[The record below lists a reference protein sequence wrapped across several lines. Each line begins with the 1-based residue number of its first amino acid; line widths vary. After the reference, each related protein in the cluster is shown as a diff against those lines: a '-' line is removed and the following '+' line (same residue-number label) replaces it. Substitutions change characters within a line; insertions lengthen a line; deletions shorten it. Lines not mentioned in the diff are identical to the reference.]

1 MRLFSS
7 LLPTRFCL
15 PAQVS
20 AMKRLVCTFLLVPA
34 FAACSTH
41 ADEMKADIRQ
51 LSDQVAALQRSQAEL
66 TARVEELSNSQFILE
81 DKVDTNRQYIDT
93 LKKNQAMRIVQL
105 TPESLPPARRAE
117 PELTKAPPPPKAEP
131 APQPEKPRPVQTAKT
146 EPFPAQPK
154 PAATSPGMGVSSP
167 ITNPLE
173 FYKQALAHYESGDWE
188 GCIEQF
194 GRFARELPAH
204 EYADNSLYWE
214 GECYY
219 AQSKYK
225 SAIQVFEAVVQRYPS
240 GNKAPDALLKMALSH
255 QNLGEKKAANSIV
268 QRLLNEYPFSD
279 AAAKAQS
286 LVNG

>member
-1 MRLFSS
+1 VRLFYS

-15 PAQVS
+15 PPQVS
-20 AMKRLVCTFLLVPA
+20 AMKRLVCTFLFVPA
-34 FAACSTH
+34 LAACSTH
-41 ADEMKADIRQ
+41 ADELRSDVRQ
-51 LSDQVAALQRSQAEL
+51 LSEQVAALQRSQAEL

-81 DKVDTNRQYIDT
+81 DKVDTNRQYIAT

-105 TPESLPPARRAE
+105 TPETLPQSLPPARRAE
-117 PELTKAPPPPKAEP
+117 PEISKSAP
-131 APQPEKPRPVQTAKT
+131 APKPEPERPVEKPRAVQTAKV
-146 EPFPAQPK
+146 EAPPAAPK
-154 PAATSPGMGVSSP
+154 PGGSGVSSP

-173 FYKQALAHYESGDWE
+173 FYKQALARYESGDWE
-188 GCIEQF
+188 GCIDDF
-194 GRFARELPAH
+194 GRFARELPSH

-225 SAIQVFEAVVQRYPS
+225 SAIQVFESVVQRYPS

-286 LVNG
+286 LVN